1 MYQGNVIVQEFR
13 VGYFDYVELTLTLFD
28 LRFNAMTCRSCS
40 SIFTI
45 RWVKQKNILT
55 KKKK

>member
-1 MYQGNVIVQEFR
+1 MYQGNVIVQEFG

-55 KKKK
+55 KKK